1 MILRDEDDKEYFLK
15 PGFKITILGQGEPL
29 KVKAPKE
36 PKTAEPGTK
45 ATTQVGQ
52 AAVQSVTPAPK
63 PQAQPQQTKT
73 A

>member
-29 KVKAPKE
+29 NVKTPKE

-45 ATTQVGQ
+45 AATPAGQ
-52 AAVQSVTPAPK
+52 AVVRSVTPV
-63 PQAQPQQTKT
+63 QQQPQQTQT